1 MAGEPQDPM
10 GSGPSSSRPPASAHG
25 NGSNLLAAPQTG
37 CSLAGILHMGRGPQQ
52 VGCMRAGVATVDTDV
67 LVHLSSVFPSPS
79 KPVLGPAL
87 CEAQGLHPGWGLI
100 TSKGQG
106 GLFPEGNEPG

>member
-10 GSGPSSSRPPASAHG
+10 GSGPSSSRAPASAHG
-25 NGSNLLAAPQTG
+25 NGSNLLAAPSNRLLPGGHTTQ
-37 CSLAGILHMGRGPQQ
+37 GRGPQQ
-52 VGCMRAGVATVDTDV
+52 VGCMRAGVAAVDTDV

-79 KPVLGPAL
+79 KPVLGPVL